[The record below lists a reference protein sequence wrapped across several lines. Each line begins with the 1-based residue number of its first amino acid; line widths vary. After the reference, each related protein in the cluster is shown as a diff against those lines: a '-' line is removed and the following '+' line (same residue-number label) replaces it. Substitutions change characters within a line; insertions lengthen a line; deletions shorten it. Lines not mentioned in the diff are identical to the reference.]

1 MSFYKDAKVF
11 FMNKRFGLL
20 LLLFVTHTIY
30 AATYNSTTTGGNWA
44 STGTWVGGAV
54 PGSWGSHTVNINGN
68 VSLTSSTNS
77 LSGFT
82 LISLASGKSFTSGTS
97 TTSNSLT
104 LTQNTFNSAGT
115 IVIYGDLN
123 LNDTDLNL
131 TTGSL
136 VVTGTLTINYS
147 STVTIQSGVNVTV
160 GTLNINNNSDAI
172 LNNSGNLTVT
182 GSVSQGGV
190 LNNLSTG
197 TITVNGNFDSTGS
210 GSSVTTN
217 SGMLNVKGSMD
228 FPSSGKLYVNPGG
241 QTYVDGSVTVR
252 SNENLV
258 VGTNVNP
265 PPYADMVIR
274 QNLVSQGSGDITLN
288 RNARMAVFGNVTANG
303 GGTLFTINDG
313 GQVYINGNM
322 NFNGGGSTIDNNN
335 DGIPYGFYGDGGVTL
350 NGGGSTVE
358 GQAKQSVAIMKA
370 QDKPFYDWVAA
381 IAGSPLTPL
390 PVTMLYFKIQDVSTR
405 GIDLRWATAV
415 EKNFE
420 YFQVERAGADLNFE
434 TIGKVNS
441 AGGLNVTTSYSYL
454 DNTPLNGKNYYR
466 LKIVDLDG
474 SYEYTGVI
482 VAESTGV
489 IAAKADVKVYPT
501 IIEDSFTIEFNSE
514 FAMPVKMTLVDA
526 VGNTIY
532 QTNLEAATSTVE
544 VPSNMKTGTY
554 LVRFFTSAGQKAV
567 RVLKR

>member
-1 MSFYKDAKVF
+1 
-11 FMNKRFGLL
+11 MNKRWGLL

-30 AATYNSTTTGGNWA
+30 AATYNTTATGGNWA
-44 STGTWVGGAV
+44 STGTWVGGSV
-54 PGSWGSHTVNINGN
+54 PANWASHTVNINGN

-77 LSGFT
+77 LSGFS
-82 LISLASGKSFTSGTS
+82 LIALASGKSFISGTS
-97 TTSNSLT
+97 SSSNNLT
-104 LTQNTFNSAGT
+104 LTQSIFSSAGT
-115 IVIYGDLN
+115 IVIYGDLT

-131 TTGSL
+131 AAGSL
-136 VVTGTLTINYS
+136 VVTGSLNINYS
-147 STVTIQSGVNVTV
+147 STVSIQAGVNVTV

-172 LNNSGNLTVT
+172 LNNSGTLTV
-182 GSVSQGGV
+182 SNNVSQGGI

-217 SGMLNVKGSMD
+217 GGILNVKGSMD

-241 QTYVDGSVTVR
+241 QTFVDGSVTVR

-258 VGTNVNP
+258 IGTHVNP
-265 PPYADMVIR
+265 PLYADMVIR
-274 QNLVSQGSGDITLN
+274 QNLISQGSGDITLN
-288 RNARMAVFGNVTANG
+288 RNARLAVFGNVTANG

-313 GQVYINGNM
+313 GQVYINGNI
-322 NFNGGGSTIDNNN
+322 NFNGGGSKIDNNN
-335 DGIPYGFYGDGGVTL
+335 DGIPYGFYGDGNVTL

-358 GQAKQSVAIMKA
+358 GQSKQSVAIMKTE
-370 QDKPFYDWVAA
+370 DRPFYDWVAS

-390 PVTMLYFKIQDVSTR
+390 PVSLLYFKIQEASSS
-405 GIDLRWATAV
+405 GIYLRWATAT

-420 YFQVERAGADLNFE
+420 YFQVERAGNDLNFE
-434 TIGKVNS
+434 AVGEVNS
-441 AGGLNVTTSYSYL
+441 AGGINIVTAYTYA

-482 VAESTGV
+482 VAESAV
-489 IAAKADVKVYPT
+489 AQHADVRVYPT
-501 IIEDSFTIEFNSE
+501 VIEDSFTVELNSE
-514 FAMPVKMTLVDA
+514 FAIPVKMMLVDA
-526 VGNTIY
+526 AGNTIY
-532 QTNLEAATSTVE
+532 LANLETSTSTIN
-544 VPSNMKTGTY
+544 VPANMKTGTY
-554 LVRFFTSAGQKAV
+554 LVRLLTSEGQKAV

>member
-1 MSFYKDAKVF
+1 
-11 FMNKRFGLL
+11 MNKRWGLL

-30 AATYNSTTTGGNWA
+30 AATYNTTATGGNWA

-54 PGSWGSHTVNINGN
+54 PGNWGSHTVNINGN

-77 LSGFT
+77 LSGFS
-82 LISLASGKSFTSGTS
+82 LISLVSGKSFTSGTS
-97 TTSNSLT
+97 SSSNSLT
-104 LTQNTFNSAGT
+104 LTQNIFNSAGT
-115 IVIYGDLN
+115 IVIYGDLT

-131 TTGSL
+131 TAGSL
-136 VVTGTLTINYS
+136 VVTGALNINYS
-147 STVTIQSGVNVTV
+147 STVTIQTGVNVTV

-172 LNNSGNLTVT
+172 LNNSGTLTVT

-197 TITVNGNFDSTGS
+197 TMTVNGNFDSTGS

-217 SGMLNVKGSMD
+217 SGILNVKGSMD

-241 QTYVDGSVTVR
+241 QTFVDGSVTVR

-274 QNLVSQGSGDITLN
+274 QNLISQGSGDITLN

-303 GGTLFTINDG
+303 GGVLFTINDG
-313 GQVYINGNM
+313 GQVYINGNI
-322 NFNGGGSTIDNNN
+322 NFNGGGSKIDNNN
-335 DGIPYGFYGDGGVTL
+335 DGVPYGFYGDGGVTL

-358 GQAKQSVAIMKA
+358 GQAKQSVAIMKVE
-370 QDKPFYDWVAA
+370 DRPFYDWVAA

-390 PVTMLYFKIQDVSTR
+390 PVTMLYFKIQDVSTS
-405 GIDLRWATAV
+405 GIELRWATAT

-420 YFQVERAGADLNFE
+420 YFQVERAGSDLNFE
-434 TIGKVNS
+434 AIGNVNS
-441 AGGLNVTTSYSYL
+441 AGGLNIATSYTYL

-474 SYEYTGVI
+474 AYEYTGVI
-482 VAESTGV
+482 VAESTV
-489 IAAKADVKVYPT
+489 TSKENVKVYPT
-501 IIEDSFTIEFNSE
+501 IIDDSFTVELNGE
-514 FAMPVKMTLVDA
+514 FAMPVKMMLVDA
-526 VGNTIY
+526 AGNTIY
-532 QTNLEAATSTVE
+532 QSTLDATASTVE

-554 LVRFFTSAGQKAV
+554 LVRLFTSDGQKAV